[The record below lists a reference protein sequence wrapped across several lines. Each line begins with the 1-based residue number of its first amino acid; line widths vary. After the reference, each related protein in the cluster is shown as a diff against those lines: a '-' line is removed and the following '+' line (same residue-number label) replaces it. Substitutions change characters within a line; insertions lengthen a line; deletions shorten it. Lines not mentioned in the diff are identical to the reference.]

1 MIATASVA
9 RALFRSGQ
17 GPTRPL
23 KRDSNDRDG
32 LRCPRSIQKRAG
44 ADAPTQVRLQR
55 SRRPSLPAQYS
66 EAGRGRRAHSS
77 EIVTIATA
85 SVARAVFR
93 SGLGPTRPF
102 MRDCNDRDG
111 LRCPRTIQ
119 KRAGADASLLA
130 RLQRSRRPSL
140 PAQYSEA
147 GRGRRAHSS
156 EIATVAT
163 ASVARAVFRSGQGPT
178 RPFLRDCNDRDGLR
192 CPRSI
197 QKRFDQTL
205 TPIVG

>member
-17 GPTRPL
+17 GPTRPFL
-23 KRDSNDRDG
+23 RDCNDRDG

-44 ADAPTQVRLQR
+44 ADAPTQ
-55 SRRPSLPAQYS
+55 
-66 EAGRGRRAHSS
+66 
-77 EIVTIATA
+77 
-85 SVARAVFR
+85 
-93 SGLGPTRPF
+93 
-102 MRDCNDRDG
+102 
-111 LRCPRTIQ
+111 
-119 KRAGADASLLA
+119 A
-130 RLQRSRRPSL
+130 RLQRSRRPPL

-178 RPFLRDCNDRDGLR
+178 RPLKRDSNDRDGLR
-192 CPRSI
+192 CPRTI
-197 QKRFDQTL
+197 QKRAGADAPTQARLQRSRRPPLPAQYSEAGRGRRVPSCEIAMIATASVARAVFRSGL
-205 TPIVG
+205 TKR